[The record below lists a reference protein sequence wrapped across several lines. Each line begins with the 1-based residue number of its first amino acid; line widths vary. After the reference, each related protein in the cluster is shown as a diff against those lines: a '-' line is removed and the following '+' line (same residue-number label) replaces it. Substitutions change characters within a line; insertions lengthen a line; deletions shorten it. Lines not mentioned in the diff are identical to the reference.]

1 MGLLAPNFSF
11 IVDEDS
17 RRYVEDAYQA
27 VTAADAW
34 ALMAQDPGE
43 GGFMMSNPNTYAV
56 LHAHM
61 TLLAEHSGASYGW
74 TMRQIQFIAQHGLEA
89 YRTR

>member
-1 MGLLAPNFSF
+1 MGLLAPTFSF

-43 GGFMMSNPNTYAV
+43 SGFMMSNPNTYAAI
-56 LHAHM
+56 HAHM